1 MNSIRDI
8 SDAPGRLQKAFGYV
22 KRHYPRLEAEPRG
35 YFSEGT
41 TQVLSLLDNAGCEHQ
56 LRVFPRTW
64 FHYHRVIRAD
74 GVPMKRADAEA
85 YMDLLR

>member
-8 SDAPGRLQKAFGYV
+8 SEAPGRLQKAFGYM
-22 KRHYPRLEAEPRG
+22 KRQYPGLEANPTG

-64 FHYHRVIRAD
+64 FPYHRVIGLD
-74 GVPMKRADAEA
+74 GVPMKRAAAEE
-85 YMDLLR
+85 YMDSLK